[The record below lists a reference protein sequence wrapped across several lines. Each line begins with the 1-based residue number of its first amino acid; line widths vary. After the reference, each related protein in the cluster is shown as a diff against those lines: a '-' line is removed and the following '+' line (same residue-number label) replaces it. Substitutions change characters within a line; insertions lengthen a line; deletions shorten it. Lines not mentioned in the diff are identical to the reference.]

1 MIELEVE
8 ELFLEEDV
16 LNLVI
21 NNEEIVNHIN
31 NMKDYD
37 IKLSAVQYPEFTK
50 IFEINIID
58 KELNQEYKISI
69 EFDEEYIPMFKKYF
83 EFVRLLAF
91 TDTDYKN
98 PEKLFLLGDD
108 DKLPWIEHFK
118 AWDEIL
124 TLEKMLKWEGM
135 EL

>member
-1 MIELEVE
+1 LKELEVE
-8 ELFLEEDV
+8 EIFLENDT

-21 NNEEIVNHIN
+21 NDEEAVDEIN
-31 NMKDYD
+31 RLEQYD
-37 IKLSAVQYPEFTK
+37 IKLSAVQYPEFSK
-50 IFEINIID
+50 IFEISLID
-58 KELNQEYKISI
+58 KDYNREYKISI
-69 EFDEEYIPMFKKYF
+69 EFDEEYLPMFKKYF
-83 EFVRLLAF
+83 EFVRILAF
-91 TDTDYKN
+91 TDLDYKN
-98 PEKLFLLGDD
+98 PEKFFLLEED